1 MHRLVCW
8 ATCIVALAVCLQARP
23 VHAYGVLAHLALV
36 DAAWDDA
43 LVPALRQRF
52 PGLTEEELHR
62 AHAAAYG
69 GALLHDLGYYPGGS
83 REMSDLFHYVRSA
96 AFVRTLAEEARHPV
110 EYAFALGAL
119 AHYLGDAQ
127 GHPLGVNRVVA
138 LSFPKLRARHGDSVS
153 YIQNPQAHLR
163 IEFGFDV
170 VQVVRGLYPPEA
182 YREFIGFEMPLPL
195 LERAVRRTYGIE
207 LAELVPR
214 PERAV
219 RSLRRFVASRFP
231 KATRVAWAYKK
242 DEIRKLLPAARNEEF
257 VYNLTNAAFEKEWGT
272 DYDRPGLLSRVA
284 AFLLRLV
291 PKVGPLRVLVPKPP
305 TAEGERLYEESFN
318 TVLEA
323 YRAALRGDAPLFPD
337 VNLDLGR
344 ATPAGTYERSDAAWV
359 ALCARLD
366 AAGLR
371 SVEPALAEAVLA
383 HYGGPG
389 GPSAPPAVVP
399 LLRRFEAAG
408 R

>member
-1 MHRLVCW
+1 MHRLVSW
-8 ATCIVALAVCLQARP
+8 TTGILVLAVCLQAQP

-96 AFVRTLAEEARHPV
+96 AFVRTLTEEARDPI
-110 EYAFALGAL
+110 EYAFSLGAL

-138 LSFPKLRARHGDSVS
+138 LSFPKLQARHGNSVS
-153 YIQNPQAHLR
+153 YIQSPKAHLR
-163 IEFGFDV
+163 TEFGFNV
-170 VQVVRGLYPPEA
+170 VQVARGLYAPEA
-182 YREFIGFEMPLPL
+182 YREFIGFEVPLPL
-195 LERAVRRTYGIE
+195 LARAVRRTYGIE
-207 LAELVPR
+207 LTEILPR

-231 KATRVAWAYKK
+231 KATRVAWTYKK
-242 DEIRKLLPAARNEEF
+242 DEIKKLLPAVRNEEF

-291 PKVGPLRVLVPKPP
+291 PKVGPLRLLVPKPP
-305 TAEGERLYEESFN
+305 TAEGERIYQESFN
-318 TVLEA
+318 AVLEA
-323 YRAALRGDAPLFPD
+323 YRAALRGDAPPFPD
-337 VNLDLGR
+337 VNLDVGR
-344 ATPAGTYERSDAAWV
+344 ATPAGSYERSDVAWAA
-359 ALCARLD
+359 LRARLD
-366 AAGLR
+366 AAGLQ
-371 SVEPALAEAVLA
+371 SVDPALAEAIRA
-383 HYGGPG
+383 HYGN
-389 GPSAPPAVVP
+389 
-399 LLRRFEAAG
+399 AA
-408 R
+408 RP